1 MMADPSSFS
10 TSSSSPPLVLPCRE
24 FSEFKVRQS
33 AFFYYFFIVFF
44 FQEALEGARKVDDGI
59 IYRLNTSIPTTSFK
73 GEVSAA
79 DKCKEL
85 YEEVRQIIIIIIII
99 IIMELAINVERVW
112 SIV

>member
-1 MMADPSSFS
+1 M
-10 TSSSSPPLVLPCRE
+10 
-24 FSEFKVRQS
+24 
-33 AFFYYFFIVFF
+33 
-44 FQEALEGARKVDDGI
+44 EGARKVDDGI

-99 IIMELAINVERVW
+99 IIIMELAINVERVW

>member
-1 MMADPSSFS
+1 M
-10 TSSSSPPLVLPCRE
+10 
-24 FSEFKVRQS
+24 
-33 AFFYYFFIVFF
+33 
-44 FQEALEGARKVDDGI
+44 EGARKVDDGI

-85 YEEVRQIIIIIIII
+85 YEEVRLIIIIIIII

-112 SIV
+112 SIVNYSINDLTSQ

>member
-1 MMADPSSFS
+1 MLSF
-10 TSSSSPPLVLPCRE
+10 LFLL
-24 FSEFKVRQS
+24 
-33 AFFYYFFIVFF
+33 FF

-85 YEEVRQIIIIIIII
+85 YEEVRQNNNNNNNNG
-99 IIMELAINVERVW
+99 ACN
-112 SIV
+112 